1 MIREN
6 RNRSWL
12 HRLAA
17 GGITPAQFLF
27 QLLIVTAGVYIA
39 ILVQDRAENRARHRS
54 AQTMLNALGQELVS
68 DERSIQEIIV
78 SQERLQDQMVK
89 MAADARNGPPDTLIA
104 SLLASR
110 SLASRTFFFRRAAYA
125 TLLSSGNLQYI
136 DDAELRLRLAQ
147 VYEQDYSRLQVNGD
161 IADQIYQGLFHP
173 ALLRYWDH
181 LEQRPIPNS
190 GDAAIQLSNACL
202 RVKEFSIFYVNLLRG
217 QLNTLRD
224 LRGAVESQAS

>member
-1 MIREN
+1 MISESRN
-6 RNRSWL
+6 RNWL
-12 HRLAA
+12 NRLAA
-17 GGITPAQFLF
+17 NGITPAQFLF

-54 AQTMLNALGQELVS
+54 AQVMLRALGQELVS

-78 SQERLQDQMVK
+78 SQENLQNNMDRL
-89 MAADARNGPPDTLIA
+89 AADARNGPPDTTIA
-104 SLLASR
+104 TLLATR

-136 DDAELRLRLAQ
+136 DDAQLRLRLAQ

-161 IADQIYQGLFHP
+161 IGDQIYQGLFHP

-181 LEQRPIPNS
+181 LEQRRISES
-190 GDAAIQLSNACL
+190 GDAAIELSNACL
-202 RVKEFSIFYVNLLRG
+202 RVKEFSIFYVNLLRD

-224 LRGAVESQAS
+224 LRSSVEEHAR